1 MNTHPDPLGP
11 STVAGPEQF
20 HEMPDEYQELVIHQ
34 MKVHTE
40 GEATGADDYAKI
52 FYHMTKDPYEK
63 YICCKHAAEEM
74 DHHLL
79 GAKVLE
85 GVGVDVSYM
94 AKQSMGDRKLFNNEV
109 VKQIDNWVER
119 GFFGFISEAA
129 AFAQIQEFGESSYKP
144 IADMTPKI
152 LQDERG
158 HIAHGYRIIRD
169 LCKTPEGK
177 EEAQATLQRMWP
189 ATLDLF
195 GRTESRRSKA
205 YVRWGLR
212 RYRNDDARQ
221 RFSRATRPKLE
232 KLGLVVPND
241 LERRKFL

>member
-1 MNTHPDPLGP
+1 MINYPDPLEP
-11 STVAGPEQF
+11 SSVANPQQF
-20 HEMPDEYQELVIHQ
+20 REMPAEYQELVIHQ
-34 MKVHTE
+34 LEVHTE

-52 FYHMTKDPYEK
+52 FYPMTKDPLEK
-63 YICCKHAAEEM
+63 YVCCKHAAEEM

-79 GAKVLE
+79 GAKVLADL
-85 GVGVDVSYM
+85 GVDVTYM
-94 AKQSMGDRKLFNNEV
+94 VEQSMGERKLFDNEI
-109 VKQIDNWVER
+109 VKNIGTWVER

-158 HIAHGYRIIRD
+158 HIAHGFRIIRD
-169 LCKTPEGK
+169 MCKTPAGLQ
-177 EEAQATLQRMWP
+177 EAQAALERMWP

-195 GRTESRRSKA
+195 GRTDSKRSKA

-212 RYRNDDARQ
+212 RLRNDDARQ
-221 RFSRATRPKLE
+221 RFARATRPKLE
-232 KLGLVVPND
+232 KLGLVVPDD
-241 LERRKFL
+241 LANRKFL